1 MGRVQSA
8 ARIPFARY
16 TERMRARSD
25 GAPVMPD
32 RRRLTARG
40 TLPLWAGLLAIV
52 WAALATVGPARVA
65 SAQTAATVGPGETE
79 IVGGVTV
86 TNASGQ
92 PANVQLADGI
102 LDVALPIGFA
112 VTVLGAEC
120 MPVVPAPNFARCR
133 AVAGAQVTLTLRDGQ
148 PPPAPAPA
156 PPPPAPPS
164 PFPQPPMA
172 VPRAGTGL
180 DAEGEQV
187 PWILLGLGGAAIALT
202 ATGTAVRRSARP
214 RWRRPEG
221 R

>member
-1 MGRVQSA
+1 
-8 ARIPFARY
+8 
-16 TERMRARSD
+16 
-25 GAPVMPD
+25 MPD

-40 TLPLWAGLLAIV
+40 ALPLWAGLLAIV
-52 WAALATVGPARVA
+52 WAALATVGAARVA

-86 TNASGQ
+86 MNASGQ

-112 VTVLGAEC
+112 VTVLGADC

-148 PPPAPAPA
+148 PPPAPAPAPA

-221 R
+221 GGGLVDHGRPRPKRRSSG